1 MPIDGINL
9 DVIQHTVRL
18 SSQTTTIRGYIRWST
33 ADTEHYLGNMRY
45 NLPFFDHIDLN
56 DCHSCSQNPHPILP
70 YDDFADLDLEL
81 NPLKHS
87 PKTLENRVG
96 VAVCRNQ
103 TCRRVYLLIV
113 STDGPIPQ
121 LTSGLPKFLNIK
133 LPRHCHDGHDGV
145 SSLKISLNW
154 NFGEALPIRYNVSF
168 LDI

>member
-9 DVIQHTVRL
+9 DVIQHMVKL

-45 NLPFFDHIDLN
+45 NLPFFDHNDLN
-56 DCHSCSQNPHPILP
+56 DCHSCSRNQHPILP

-87 PKTLENRVG
+87 PKALENRVG

-121 LTSGLPKFLNIK
+121 LSSGLPKFLNIK

-145 SSLKISLNW
+145 SSLKICLNW
-154 NFGEALPIRYNVSF
+154 NFGEALPIRYDVSF